1 MSDFKEFEKDIA
13 RFNRDVA
20 KELPLIVEAVGAE
33 LLAETRKEIVRQQL
47 VDTRDMLNSF
57 SLGNSFNVFDKR
69 KDGFEVEVGTTNPY
83 AEYVNDG
90 HWTVNRAS
98 FVEPTHYFDSA
109 VYIAEKYMSVA
120 IERRIDKLI
129 KRRLGGV

>member
-1 MSDFKEFEKDIA
+1 MSDFGNLDKDLERLKRGI
-13 RFNRDVA
+13 R

-57 SLGNSFNVFDKR
+57 SLGNSFNVFEKSN
-69 KDGFEVEVGTTNPY
+69 DGMRVEAGTTNSY
-83 AEYVNDG
+83 AEFVNSG
-90 HWTVNRAS
+90 HWTVGGKS
-98 FVEPTHYFDSA
+98 YVEPTHYFDSA